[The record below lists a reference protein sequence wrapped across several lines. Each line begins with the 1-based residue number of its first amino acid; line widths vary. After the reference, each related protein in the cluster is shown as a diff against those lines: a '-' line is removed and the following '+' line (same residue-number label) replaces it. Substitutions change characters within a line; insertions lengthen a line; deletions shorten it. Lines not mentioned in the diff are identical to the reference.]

1 MATAQLERAVEA
13 RRQAAAYQCGPERLS
28 DTEARSAAKQSPSA
42 SPFAVATAPRGRPLT
57 SRRGAGPSP
66 KVALERV
73 LLKCV
78 AIVALAMFLALSV
91 RGFAAQAFYVPSDSM
106 LPTLQPGDRIVIDK
120 VELTIRRGD
129 IVVFRRVPADNLTS
143 ATDLVKR
150 VIGLPGET
158 ISSHGTVVLINGR
171 PLAEPWLPPLKG
183 ICAERGAD
191 IATTR
196 IPPHHYFV
204 MGDCRGDSADSRSWG
219 TVPASYIIGKVVMIV
234 WRSGHPYL
242 HWV

>member
-1 MATAQLERAVEA
+1 
-13 RRQAAAYQCGPERLS
+13 
-28 DTEARSAAKQSPSA
+28 
-42 SPFAVATAPRGRPLT
+42 
-57 SRRGAGPSP
+57 
-66 KVALERV
+66 
-73 LLKCV
+73 
-78 AIVALAMFLALSV
+78 
-91 RGFAAQAFYVPSDSM
+91 M

-120 VELTIRRGD
+120 VALTIRRGD

-183 ICAERGAD
+183 ICTERGAD

-196 IPPHHYFV
+196 ILPTTI
-204 MGDCRGDSADSRSWG
+204 SSWG
-219 TVPASYIIGKVVMIV
+219 TAAGTRPTAGRGE
-234 WRSGHPYL
+234 RSRRPTSSAK
-242 HWV
+242 W